1 MKFNPLDIFIDITQ
15 GFDIYWTK
23 QKKLAIGMCA
33 LALGLMTFGLVTAE
47 LWPFVGG
54 IVVCIG
60 NVAAAFVIGRES

>member
-33 LALGLMTFGLVTAE
+33 LAFGLMVWGLLAAAI
-47 LWPFVGG
+47 WPFVAG
-54 IVVCIG
+54 ISVCAG

>member
-33 LALGLMTFGLVTAE
+33 LAFGLMSYGLYDAE

-54 IVVCIG
+54 IAVCIG
-60 NVAAAFVIGRES
+60 NVLAAFVIGRES